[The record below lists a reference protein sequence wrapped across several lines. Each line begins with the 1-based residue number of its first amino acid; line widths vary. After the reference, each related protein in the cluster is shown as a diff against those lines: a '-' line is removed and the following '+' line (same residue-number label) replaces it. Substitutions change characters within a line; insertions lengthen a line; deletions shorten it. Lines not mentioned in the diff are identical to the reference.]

1 MKQEELK
8 EILRLHK
15 MWLDAK
21 YDIDSDEEGG
31 EKADLREAD
40 LSSADLSWADLR
52 WADLRETDL
61 RWADLREADLRWADL
76 RRANLRRAKIN
87 SNTKRDNPFKYCIME
102 ESE

>member
-52 WADLRETDL
+52 WADLRE
-61 RWADLREADLRWADL
+61 ADLRWADL

>member
-52 WADLRETDL
+52 WADLRE
-61 RWADLREADLRWADL
+61 AD
-76 RRANLRRAKIN
+76 LRRAKIN